1 MPDPVFNANAA
12 RFHLKDGRPLI
23 FQSLRPSALRRRAGE
38 ITLTLLM
45 AVLGLIA
52 ATLFAKGRPESRP
65 ARPPAAASISA
76 RSTRS
81 AR

>member
-1 MPDPVFNANAA
+1 MPDPGFNARAA

-23 FQSLRPSALRRRAGE
+23 FHSLGPSRLRRYSGE
-38 ITLTLLM
+38 IALTLLM

-52 ATLFAKGRPESRP
+52 ATLFAKGRPEPRP
-65 ARPPAAASISA
+65 TRPAAAA
-76 RSTRS
+76 LAARS